1 VWCTMFRVC
10 IALVANAAAHQS
22 VTNCGSTTDHL
33 VIHSLTLD
41 ADAAGGIRKGKPF
54 TVTATG
60 TFDEVHQHG
69 TVAVDLNVKA
79 LGIVNE
85 PVKLSQAYDFLPG
98 LAKGDAKLVIGPVT
112 IPRILP
118 GAVDVTGGFTLVNE
132 KSEPVACINLD
143 AHIPALFEEEKPEE
157 SLESQKAC
165 TPTPSDHISNIVTQ
179 GATTTMDLD
188 EDLDYVDL
196 AVDISVKAPLLPAVH
211 VQLPKIPVSYVPGI
225 PAGQLTFVDKNQAS
239 VNSAVTVTGTVQLSD
254 KKGEQVL
261 CAAVDGAAESAVSV

>member
-1 VWCTMFRVC
+1 MMRACV
-10 IALVANAAAHQS
+10 ALVAQAVAHQS

-69 TVAVDLNVKA
+69 SVAVDLNVKA

-85 PVKLSQAYDFLPG
+85 PVKLTQAYDFLPG
-98 LAKGDAKLVIGPVT
+98 LASGDAKLVIGPVT
-112 IPRILP
+112 IPRTLP
-118 GAVDVTGGFTLVNE
+118 GAVDVTGGFTVMNE

-143 AHIPALFEEEKPEE
+143 AHIPALFDEEEP
-157 SLESQKAC
+157 LESEKAC
-165 TPTPSDHISNIVTQ
+165 TPASSDHISNIVTQ

-188 EDLDYVDL
+188 EDLDFVDV
-196 AVDISVKAPLLPAVH
+196 AVDISVKTPVLPAVH
-211 VQLPKIPVSYVPGI
+211 VQLPKIPILYTPGI
-225 PAGQLTFVDKNQAS
+225 PAGKLTFVDKNQAS
-239 VNSAVTVTGTVQLSD
+239 ENSMVTVTGTLQLSD
-254 KKGEQVL
+254 KNGEQVV
-261 CAAVDGAAESAVSV
+261 CAAVDGPVESAVSV